1 MVLEVPRLWIR
12 SVELVGRPRDIGRN
26 VGRVRVGAAA
36 AKEHPATV
44 ELSADGL
51 EPTLPCL
58 VQPPPLRVVPEAVF
72 LIDQGVD
79 AIENRALVHLAKCM
93 RARKSAKLAR

>member
-1 MVLEVPRLWIR
+1 VLEVPRLWIG

-36 AKEHPATV
+36 AEKHPATV
-44 ELSADGL
+44 ELSPDGL

-58 VQPPPLRVVPEAVF
+58 VQSPPLRVVPQAV
-72 LIDQGVD
+72 LLVDQGVD
-79 AIENRALVHLAKCM
+79 AIENRVLVHLAKCKP
-93 RARKSAKLAR
+93 AGKSAKLAR